1 MRLLTGF
8 LFALTLMSAPV
19 AHAEVA
25 SSSPTSFV
33 LRGEATVTTTP
44 DRAWR
49 ALTQPGR
56 WWSSAHTYSGD
67 ARRLTLDPRA
77 GGCWCER
84 WGDGQSVEHLRVV
97 AVMEN
102 EGVRTLRTVGGLGP
116 LQAMGVSG
124 VLTFTVAPDASGAK
138 VAIEYRVSGE
148 PGLGLDQIAAPVD
161 SVLMEQFGRLSR
173 FIATGTPD

>member
-8 LFALTLMSAPV
+8 LFALTLMSAAV

-84 WGDGQSVEHLRVV
+84 WSDGQSVEHLRVV

-124 VLTFTVAPDASGAK
+124 VLTFTVAPDASGRK
-138 VAIEYRVSGE
+138 SRSN
-148 PGLGLDQIAAPVD
+148 IAYQANPALA
-161 SVLMEQFGRLSR
+161 STNLPPLW
-173 FIATGTPD
+173 IAF